1 MNSIRRKLRW
11 IAAAMVL
18 SGLAAIAIVS
28 LAGASDGTPP
38 KAGSA
43 TPYLAPMTFSEQ
55 ASLYPALAR
64 SMTAQDANLSASA
77 EVMAASGVEES
88 EPIVMD
94 PGKVRRIDSVPG
106 ADIGIM
112 PSQTGVCILVSFA
125 PGEVT
130 GSCSPRE
137 SIEVAGLNVGF
148 DRGDEHYAIGAV
160 PSTWS
165 TKVSVIMGNGRQE
178 SIWTNEDGGYAFVTD
193 EPVAE
198 ILVTDERGVEHP
210 VLRER
215 TAGSP
220 APPVLGASS
229 FGGAP

>member
-1 MNSIRRKLRW
+1 
-11 IAAAMVL
+11 MVL
-18 SGLAAIAIVS
+18 SGLAVIAIAS
-28 LAGASDGTPP
+28 LASASHGTPP
-38 KAGSA
+38 RAGPA

-64 SMTAQDANLSASA
+64 SMTVQDDRLSKSA
-77 EVMAASGVEES
+77 EVMAASGAEES
-88 EPIVMD
+88 EPIVMY
-94 PGKVRRIDSVPG
+94 PGKVRRIDGVPG
-106 ADIGIM
+106 VDIGIM
-112 PSQTGVCILVSFA
+112 PSQTGVCILASFA

-165 TKVSVIMGNGRQE
+165 TRVSVIMGNGRRE
-178 SIWTNEDGGYAFVTD
+178 SISTNEDGGYAVITA
-193 EPVAE
+193 EPAAE
-198 ILVTDERGVEHP
+198 ILVTDESGVEHP

-220 APPVLGASS
+220 VPPVLGASS